1 MNREVIEMF
10 KNREIKAKDIF
21 TVEQIDVKVARNL
34 ITNYHYL
41 GTKKFM
47 ITYAYG
53 IRLTDDTEY
62 LGAAVFG
69 QVGGGVALKGWF
81 GLSNDHTDILE
92 LTRLVMNPILN
103 GTNAT
108 SYLLSK
114 GIKEERN

>member
-1 MNREVIEMF
+1 MNRELIEMF
-10 KNREIKAKDIF
+10 KNREVKAKDIF
-21 TVEQIDVKVARNL
+21 VVEQINVKVARNL

-53 IRLTDDTEY
+53 IRLADDTEY

-81 GLSNDHTDILE
+81 GLSNGSHIVYDNRFNKYYTCPKCTGKLE
-92 LTRLVMNPILN
+92 EV
-103 GTNAT
+103 
-108 SYLLSK
+108 
-114 GIKEERN
+114 